1 MYKTD
6 FWTLREEE
14 REGRFGRMALKHVY
28 SHVRNESPVYSRYR
42 IQDAWGW
49 CMGMTQRDVMGREV
63 GGRVHVW
70 ERMYTRGGFMSMY
83 GKTNTVL

>member
-28 SHVRNESPVYSRYR
+28 YHVRNESPRFDTGYSMLG
-42 IQDAWGW
+42 AGAL
-49 CMGMTQRDVMGREV
+49 G
-63 GGRVHVW
+63 
-70 ERMYTRGGFMSMY
+70 
-83 GKTNTVL
+83 